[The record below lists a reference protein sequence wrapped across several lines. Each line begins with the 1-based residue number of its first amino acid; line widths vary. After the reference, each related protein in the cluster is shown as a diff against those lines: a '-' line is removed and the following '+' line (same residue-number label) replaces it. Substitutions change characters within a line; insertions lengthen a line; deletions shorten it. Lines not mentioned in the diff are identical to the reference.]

1 MPTKISLRK
10 ANALQVNI
18 NDLLKSIQVKSQIE
32 LNEFQDL
39 IPCLQSANDT
49 VMAADVRR
57 SDLLM
62 SVYSIRAT
70 VGMANFQC
78 GIGNRLSNLAYIDKR
93 LAQLQ
98 DLTSETSLM
107 HDVAVLTGKLEK
119 IKNRREDNRMYGRED
134 TVTTGVLQQQ
144 QIDSISAIMRDL
156 KKQKQKLND
165 EVLELNIKTEI
176 ELTSDVE
183 AVLLKEGIL

>member
-107 HDVAVLTGKLEK
+107 QDVAVLTGKLEK